1 MITVDR
7 KYSTKPCFFATYRLK
22 LVASSQPK
30 LGAFLGA
37 FSERG
42 TPMALTDIS
51 IKNAKP
57 RERDYKLAD
66 GGGLYLLITVSGG
79 KL

>member
-1 MITVDR
+1 L
-7 KYSTKPCFFATYRLK
+7 F
-22 LVASSQPK
+22 ASSQPK
-30 LGAFLGA
+30 LWAFLGA
-37 FSERG
+37 FSEKG

-66 GGGLYLLITVSGG
+66 GGGLYLLVTVSGFATPQR
-79 KL
+79 LTMPSSCNERVIADR